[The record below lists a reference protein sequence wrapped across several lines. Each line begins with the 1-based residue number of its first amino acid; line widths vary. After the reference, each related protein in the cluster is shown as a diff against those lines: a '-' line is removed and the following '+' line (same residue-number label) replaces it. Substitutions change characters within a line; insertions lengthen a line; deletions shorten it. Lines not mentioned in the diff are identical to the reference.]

1 MKLDLNGNKCH
12 KKEVKIGIAKS
23 LLMDKLK
30 VKKDFFNGD
39 VSKPRKRS
47 HLKCKLTR
55 AISALK
61 LITSNSN
68 LAEIRMADFLI
79 TRHESCYYEI

>member
-1 MKLDLNGNKCH
+1 M
-12 KKEVKIGIAKS
+12 
-23 LLMDKLK
+23 
-30 VKKDFFNGD
+30 FNGD

-47 HLKCKLTR
+47 LLKYRLTR

-68 LAEIRMADFLI
+68 LAEIRTADFLI
-79 TRHESCYYEI
+79 TSHESGYYEI